1 MTCQLEEKSSKIS
14 NVYLS
19 FSFVGPL
26 MTQKQKQ
33 DLNPLII
40 KILSA
45 KCLPDTPVSIEE
57 LQVIQC
63 FSLDSSLRSPRI
75 TFLGKIEHKL

>member
-1 MTCQLEEKSSKIS
+1 MTSQLEEQSSKLS
-14 NVYLS
+14 NIYLS
-19 FSFVGPL
+19 FSFEGPL

-45 KCLPDTPVSIEE
+45 KCLPDTPVSIED

-63 FSLDSSLRSPRI
+63 FSLGSSY
-75 TFLGKIEHKL
+75 